1 MKKLTHY
8 FFATTENKD
17 VTMCYELSFST
28 DSPNDLSTYNSSA
41 AFFESITDNGNEDN
55 VKYKYKY
62 RLATGDP
69 ECCSCFFRTFEYEI
83 AKDLSFSQLQKWY
96 EEEPDDMNVSN
107 TKWILQI
114 IKDLVNEDYQVD
126 THIAQGYMSYDPPEE
141 EKVIHINNYNN
152 DNFAFIECIY
162 YDYKK

>member
-1 MKKLTHY
+1 
-8 FFATTENKD
+8 
-17 VTMCYELSFST
+17 MCYELSFST
-28 DSPNDLSTYNSSA
+28 DSPNDLATYNSST
-41 AFFESITDNGNEDN
+41 AFFEPITDNENEDN

-114 IKDLVNEDYQVD
+114 IKDLVNEGYQVD